1 MYPAVT
7 EGNFSAPHDQ
17 NKNKIVFLCSACGDD
32 FPKWNG
38 QCPSCKEWG
47 TLSEFKVSSKKK
59 RRKTEIRESKF
70 LPDVLS
76 GAPVERIPTGLK
88 EADRV
93 LGGGL
98 LSGALVLLG
107 GSPGVEKSTLALH
120 ICSGIDRKAL
130 YISAEESE
138 EQIALRARRLNVKP
152 DYLHLSGENELDG
165 IITHIERIS
174 PELVVIDSIQ
184 TVMNS
189 SLDSLPGSPSQI
201 RDCGQRLLEISK
213 QKNVTILIVGHVTK
227 EGTIAGPKML
237 EHMVDTV
244 LYLEGDD
251 RHDHRVLRSAKN
263 RFGTTNEVG
272 IFQMEAG
279 GLVEVD
285 NPSELFLAERQDD
298 ITGSTIFPS
307 LEGSRPILVEVQALV
322 SNANFGTPQR
332 NVNGFDFKRLAML
345 LAVLEKRLGT
355 HMGTKDVFVNL
366 VGGLKVDDPAAD
378 LAVITAVASGA
389 RDKLISESVV
399 LIGEVGLGG
408 EVRSV
413 SRLDARIS
421 EAKSLG
427 FKSVIAPAANVK
439 RMKKA
444 PKGIKIF
451 GVSNV
456 GEAFQHLF

>member
-1 MYPAVT
+1 MT
-7 EGNFSAPHDQ
+7 KI
-17 NKNKIVFLCSACGDD
+17 KNKIVFLCSACGDD

-88 EADRV
+88 ETDRV

-107 GSPGVEKSTLALH
+107 GSPGVGKSTLALH

-152 DYLHLSGENELDG
+152 DHLHLSGENELDG

-227 EGTIAGPKML
+227 DGTIAGPKML

-244 LYLEGDD
+244 LYMDGDD
-251 RHDHRVLRSAKN
+251 RYDHRILRSAKN
-263 RFGTTNEVG
+263 RFGATHEVG
-272 IFQMEAG
+272 IFNMDSD
-279 GLVEVD
+279 GLKEVA
-285 NPSELFLAERQDD
+285 NPSEMFLAERSVN
-298 ITGSTIFPS
+298 IPGTSIYPS
-307 LEGSRPILVEVQALV
+307 LEGTRPILVEVQALV

-332 NVNGFDFKRLAML
+332 NVNGFDYKRLGML
-345 LAVLEKRLGT
+345 IAVLEKRMELA
-355 HMGTKDVFVNL
+355 MGAKDVFVNL
-366 VGGLKVDDPAAD
+366 VGGLRVDDPAAD
-378 LAVITAVASGA
+378 LSIICSTASSTM
-389 RDKLISESVV
+389 DNPIEENIV
-399 LIGEVGLGG
+399 LLGEVGLAG
-408 EVRSV
+408 EVRSI
-413 SRLDARIS
+413 SRLEHRLT
-421 EAKSLG
+421 EAETLG
-427 FKSVIAPAANVK
+427 FKKAIVPAASVNDKVK
-439 RMKKA
+439 K
-444 PKGIKIF
+444 IKIDLHPVKF
-451 GVSNV
+451 VKD
-456 GEAFQHLF
+456 AFKILF